1 MTVNVTGGELSQ
13 QEINAY
19 IQRAEEQNQSQKLVG
34 IDINVDGEYV
44 DLKYTFEPLPFN
56 RIRRVTGYLVGTL
69 DRWNDA
75 KKAEESQRVKHNI
88 PSCCQ

>member
-1 MTVNVTGGELSQ
+1 MTVNVTGAKLSKS
-13 QEINAY
+13 EIDAY
-19 IQRAEEQNQSQKLVG
+19 VKRATDTNPGKKLTA

-44 DLKYTFEPLPFN
+44 DLKYTFEPIPFN

-75 KKAEESQRVKHNI
+75 KKSEEADRVKHNV
-88 PSCCQ
+88 CC

>member
-19 IQRAEEQNQSQKLVG
+19 IKRAEEQNHSQKLVG

>member
-1 MTVNVTGGELSQ
+1 MTVNVTGASLSQ
-13 QEINAY
+13 QEIDAY
-19 IQRAEEQNQSQKLVG
+19 IKRASTNNPGKKLTA

-44 DLKYTFEPLPFN
+44 DLKYTFEPMPFN

-75 KKAEESQRVKHNI
+75 KKAEEHDRVKHD
-88 PSCCQ
+88 CCC